1 MPEGQAGRPVDQH
14 LWAPLTK
21 DLKMLT
27 VFSRFLKKSRDDNGA
42 LDLNQGSGGEL
53 KFKLDDKSVPI
64 SVQGKEELEIHNT
77 IAELMIIAN
86 STVAKLIFDNTP
98 REALV
103 RIHGPA
109 TASKMKEL
117 IELSKITGINLFKN
131 ESYSELKKT
140 LQTFKDDIS
149 NQLKSQG
156 KSQDEISTITELHT
170 SYIIKIMN
178 EARYCSAGRLTGELF
193 QNNKIKDNK
202 ENKDSNFNDI
212 SETVNHLGHY
222 GLGLT
227 HYTHFTS
234 PIRRYADI
242 IVRK

>member
-1 MPEGQAGRPVDQH
+1 VPEGQAGRPVDKQ
-14 LWAPLTK
+14 LWTPLTK

-27 VFSRFLKKSRDDNGA
+27 VFSRFLKNLRGDNGS
-42 LDLNQGSGGEL
+42 LDLNQGAGGEL
-53 KFKLDDKSVPI
+53 KFKLDDKGVPV
-64 SVQGKEELEIHNT
+64 SVQGKQELEIHST

-86 STVAKLIFDNTP
+86 STVAKLIFDTTP

-109 TASKMKEL
+109 TESKMKEL
-117 IELSKITGINLFKN
+117 MELSKITGINLFKN

-149 NQLKSQG
+149 NQMKKQG
-156 KSQDEISTITELHT
+156 KNQEEISTITELHT

-178 EARYCSAGRLTGELF
+178 EAKYCSAGSLTGELF
-193 QNNKIKDNK
+193 QSNKDKDKDIKDCG
-202 ENKDSNFNDI
+202 FNDI
-212 SETVNHLGHY
+212 SETENHLGHY
-222 GLGLT
+222 GLGLSS
-227 HYTHFTS
+227 YTHFTS

-242 IVRK
+242 IVWK